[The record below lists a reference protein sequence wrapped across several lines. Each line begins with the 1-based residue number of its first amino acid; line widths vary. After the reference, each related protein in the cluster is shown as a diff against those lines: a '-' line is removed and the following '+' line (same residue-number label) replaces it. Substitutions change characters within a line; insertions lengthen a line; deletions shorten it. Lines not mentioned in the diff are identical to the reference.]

1 MACSPSEFDN
11 DSEKQQVGSSR
22 RSRRHRLTQ
31 KFVMHLKEGVS
42 ITRRMNQ
49 SLAVSCA
56 VELFKLVFLT
66 NSKSEEMPNLL
77 AETLC
82 CYSEHDLFSA
92 FDYLRQ
98 KKILVWFFIYLCL
111 KLCLASFFIHA
122 YKSTNMT

>member
-1 MACSPSEFDN
+1 
-11 DSEKQQVGSSR
+11 
-22 RSRRHRLTQ
+22 
-31 KFVMHLKEGVS
+31 MHLKERVS
-42 ITRRMNQ
+42 IAKRINQ

-66 NSKSEEMPNLL
+66 NSKAVEMPNLL

-98 KKILVWFFIYLCL
+98 KKILVCIFSSCSLLCT
-111 KLCLASFFIHA
+111 SFYVYFSQSVEIGEA
-122 YKSTNMT
+122 MKIT